1 MGRSDVAYS
10 VRNAALHVWKTLVTN
25 TPKTL
30 AELLPE
36 LMSQTITSLADP
48 GAVPTSIRHP
58 HTPPPPPP
66 SPSPALEREA
76 RVSSCAAEWSV

>member
-30 AELLPE
+30 AELLPT

-48 GAVPTSIRHP
+48 GKLLLI
-58 HTPPPPPP
+58 
-66 SPSPALEREA
+66 
-76 RVSSCAAEWSV
+76 